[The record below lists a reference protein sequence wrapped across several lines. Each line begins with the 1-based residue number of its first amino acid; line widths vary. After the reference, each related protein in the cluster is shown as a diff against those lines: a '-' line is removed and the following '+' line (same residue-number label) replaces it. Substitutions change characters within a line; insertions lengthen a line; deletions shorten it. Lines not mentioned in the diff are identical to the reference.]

1 MKSLDAMKRGA
12 AVARAAKLREL
23 IEHHRY
29 LYHVLDQPEVSDAAF
44 DSLNNELRSLEN
56 EYPELKT
63 SDSPTQRVGGK
74 ALDKFPKIEHAV
86 PMISL
91 EDVFKADDLADWER
105 RNVKLVGP
113 INDYY
118 CEVKIDGLAMSLVY
132 EDGLLVTGATRGDGR
147 VGEVITQ
154 NLKTI
159 GAIPLRL
166 RVPTAKEVDVFV
178 KAERGFIDEVAFRS
192 YCANLAG
199 RTEVRGEVYMPV
211 KSFERLNAEQVATG
225 LPPFVN
231 PRNAAA
237 GSVRQL
243 DPEITRHRGLDFFG
257 YAFFA
262 NAGLQR
268 HYQAHNLM
276 QLLGVRIN
284 PLSRRVMNLT
294 GIEQFHADLQKVRPQ
309 LPYWCDGVVANVNED
324 ALYDRLGSVG
334 KSPRGGV
341 AYKFPAEQV
350 TTEIEDIKV
359 QVGRTGVITPVAV
372 MRPAFVGGTTVTH
385 ATLHNQD
392 EIDRLDVRVG
402 DTVILQKAGDVIPQI
417 VGVVKELR
425 PAKTKPFHLPETCPV
440 CGSKTVRREGE
451 VARYCP
457 SRDCFAQNVAGVLHF
472 VSRTG
477 ADMIGLGDKLVE
489 RFFEEGLV
497 SDTADLYDLKEEDLN
512 DLPGLGDKSAEKI
525 IGAIQA
531 KRRLP
536 MPRFIYGLGIRHV
549 GIETAQDLAAHFRTV
564 DRLRAAT
571 VEELLTVP
579 QVGEVM
585 AEAIVEWF
593 ADKRHAAYL
602 DRLLERV
609 TIEKGEAAAAGPLT
623 GETFVLTGSLE
634 SMSRDEGKERLRALG
649 ADVAESVSKKTS
661 YVVVGAEPG
670 SKLAKAQTL
679 GVPVLNEA
687 EFLAILKQ
695 SK

>member
-1 MKSLDAMKRGA
+1 MKSLDDMKRSA
-12 AVARAAKLREL
+12 ATERAARLREI

-29 LYHVLDQPEVSDAAF
+29 RYYVQDEPEITDAAF
-44 DSLNNELRSLEN
+44 DSLNNELRSLEQ
-56 EYPELKT
+56 EYPELAT
-63 SDSPTQRVGGK
+63 PDSPTQRVGGK
-74 ALDKFPKIEHAV
+74 ALDKFPKLQHAV

-91 EDVFKADDLADWER
+91 EDVFKPAELSDWER
-105 RNVKLVGP
+105 RNVKLVGA
-113 INDYY
+113 IDDYY

-166 RVPTAKEVDVFV
+166 RVPTTKEVEAFV
-178 KAERGFIDEVAFRS
+178 KAERGSINEDVFRG
-192 YCANLAG
+192 YCAKLAG
-199 RTEVRGEVYMPV
+199 RTEVRGEVYMPI
-211 KSFERLNAEQVATG
+211 KSFERLNAEQTAAG
-225 LPPFVN
+225 LAPFVN

-243 DPEITRHRGLDFFG
+243 DPEITRRRGLDFFG
-257 YAFFA
+257 YSFFA
-262 NAGLQR
+262 TAGLQR
-268 HYQAHNLM
+268 HHQAHALL
-276 QLLGVRIN
+276 QLLGVRVN
-284 PLSRRVMNLT
+284 PLSRRV
-294 GIEQFHADLQKVRPQ
+294 ADLAGIMQYHEDLGTKRPK
-309 LPYWCDGVVANVNED
+309 LAYWCDGVVANVNED
-324 ALYDRLGSVG
+324 ELFDRLGSVG

-392 EIDRLDVRVG
+392 EIDRLDVRIG
-402 DTVILQKAGDVIPQI
+402 DTVILQKAGDVIPQV

-425 PAKTKPFHLPETCPV
+425 PAKAKPYQLPETCPV
-440 CGSKTVRREGE
+440 CGSKTVRHEGE

-477 ADMIGLGDKLVE
+477 ADMLGLGDKLVE
-489 RFFEEGLV
+489 RFFEEGLI
-497 SDTADLYDLKEEDLN
+497 SDAADLYDIKVEDLN

-525 IGAIQA
+525 VTAIQA

-536 MPRFIYGLGIRHV
+536 LARFIYGLGIRHV
-549 GIETAQDLAAHFRTV
+549 GDETARDLAAHFRTV
-564 DRLRAAT
+564 ESLRAAT
-571 VEELLTVP
+571 AEDLLAVP

-585 AEAIVEWF
+585 AEAVVEWF
-593 ADKRHAAYL
+593 ADRKHAAFL
-602 DRLLERV
+602 DRLLKRV
-609 TIEKGEAAAAGPLT
+609 TVEKGEAAKAGPLA
-623 GETFVLTGSLE
+623 GRTFVLTGSLE
-634 SMSRDEGKERLRALG
+634 SMSREEGKARLRELG

-661 YVVVGAEPG
+661 FVVAGAEAG
-670 SKLAKAQTL
+670 SKLDKAQAL
-679 GVPVLNEA
+679 GIPVLNEA
-687 EFLAILKQ
+687 EFLAMMEQK
-695 SK
+695 

>member
-1 MKSLDAMKRGA
+1 MKSLDARKHGA
-12 AVARAAKLREL
+12 AAARAAKLREL

-44 DSLNNELRSLEN
+44 DSLNNELRALEH
-56 EYPELKT
+56 EFPDLAT
-63 SDSPTQRVGGK
+63 PDSPTQRVGGK
-74 ALDKFPKIEHAV
+74 ALEKFPKINHAV

-91 EDVFKADDLADWER
+91 EDVFKSDDLADWER

-113 INDYY
+113 IDDYY

-147 VGEVITQ
+147 VGEEITQ

-166 RVPTAKEVDVFV
+166 RVPTAKEVDAFV
-178 KAERGFIDEVAFRS
+178 KAERGCLDEDTFRA
-192 YCANLAG
+192 YCADLGG

-211 KSFERLNAEQVATG
+211 RSFERLNVEQTAHG
-225 LPPFVN
+225 LAPFVN

-243 DPEITRHRGLDFFG
+243 DPEITRRRGLNFFG

-262 NAGLQR
+262 AAGFQR
-268 HYQAHNLM
+268 HHQAHALM
-276 QLLGVRIN
+276 QLLGVRVN
-284 PLSRRVMNLT
+284 PLSRRVPDLA
-294 GIEQFHADLQKVRPQ
+294 GIGRYHDDLQARRPH
-309 LPYWCDGVVANVNED
+309 LAYWCDGVVANVNED
-324 ALYDRLGSVG
+324 ALYDRLGTAG

-350 TTEIEDIKV
+350 TTEIEAIKV

-417 VGVVKELR
+417 VSVVKELR
-425 PAKTKPFHLPETCPV
+425 PAKTKPFRLPETCPV

-457 SRDCFAQNVAGVLHF
+457 SRDCFAQNVEGVLHF

-489 RFFEEGLV
+489 RFFEEGLI
-497 SDTADLYDLKEEDLN
+497 SDAADLYDLKEEDLN
-512 DLPGLGDKSAEKI
+512 GLPGLGDKSAEKI
-525 IGAIQA
+525 VAAIQA

-536 MPRFIYGLGIRHV
+536 LARLVYGLGIRHV
-549 GIETAQDLAAHFRTV
+549 GDETARDLAAHFRTI
-564 DRLRAAT
+564 DRLRRAKL
-571 VEELLTVP
+571 EELLAVP
-579 QVGEVM
+579 QVGDVM

-593 ADKRHAAYL
+593 ADRRHAAYL
-602 DRLLERV
+602 DRLLERTTV
-609 TIEKGEAAAAGPLT
+609 EKGNAVAAGPLV
-623 GETFVLTGSLE
+623 GQSFVLTGSLD
-634 SMSRDEGKERLRALG
+634 SLSRDEGKARLRALG
-649 ADVAESVSKKTS
+649 AEVNDSVSRKTS
-661 YVVVGAEPG
+661 YVVAGADAG
-670 SKLAKAQTL
+670 SKLDKANAL

-695 SK
+695 GK